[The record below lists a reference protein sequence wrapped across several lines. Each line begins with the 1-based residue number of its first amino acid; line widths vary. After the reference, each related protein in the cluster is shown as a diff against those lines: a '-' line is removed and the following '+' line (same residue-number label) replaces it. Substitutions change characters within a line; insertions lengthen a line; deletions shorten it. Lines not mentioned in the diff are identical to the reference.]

1 MTKRGV
7 RYDDAFRAEAV
18 ALVIEH
24 KLPISRAAKQL
35 GVAMETLR
43 TWAEA
48 CGRKQNNEVEK
59 SDKQPKRELE
69 RELRA
74 ARMER
79 DVLKEARRM
88 IDHPRGI
95 FSQLPK

>member
-1 MTKRGV
+1 MAKRGT

-18 ALVIEH
+18 ALVIEQ

-43 TWAEA
+43 TWVEA
-48 CGRKQNNEVEK
+48 SGRKNSDDSEK
-59 SDKQPKRELE
+59 SDKQRIRELE
-69 RELRA
+69 RELKA

-79 DVLKEARRM
+79 DILKEAV
-88 IDHPRGI
+88 GI
-95 FSQLPK
+95 FSQRPK